1 VTVQIAP
8 SILSAD
14 FARLGEQVQEAE
26 QAGADLIHIDVMDG
40 RFVPNITMGSVV
52 VEACRRSTRL
62 PLDVHLMIAQ
72 PEVHL
77 EDFIAA
83 GASLITVHAEATP
96 HPHRALQVIREHGVR
111 AGLAVN
117 PLTPLDVFEDSLP
130 EIDLALLMT
139 VNPGFGGQR
148 FIGGSLARLERL
160 ASMRDRLNPGC
171 LIEVDGGINA
181 DTAQSV
187 TSRGANILVA
197 GSAVYGSGSVA
208 RNIARIREAA

>member
-1 VTVQIAP
+1 MTVQIAP

-52 VEACRRSTRL
+52 VEACRRSTSL
-62 PLDVHLMIAQ
+62 PLDVHLMITQ

-96 HPHRALQVIREHGVR
+96 HPHRALQVIREHGVK
-111 AGLAVN
+111 AGLAIN
-117 PLTPLDVFEDSLP
+117 PLTPLDVFEDALP

>member
-1 VTVQIAP
+1 
-8 SILSAD
+8 
-14 FARLGEQVQEAE
+14 
-26 QAGADLIHIDVMDG
+26 MDG

-117 PLTPLDVFEDSLP
+117 PLTPLDVFEDTIP
-130 EIDLALLMT
+130 EIYLALLMT
-139 VNPGFGGQR
+139 INTCLGGHQIICGR
-148 FIGGSLARLERL
+148 
-160 ASMRDRLNPGC
+160 
-171 LIEVDGGINA
+171 
-181 DTAQSV
+181 
-187 TSRGANILVA
+187 
-197 GSAVYGSGSVA
+197 
-208 RNIARIREAA
+208 